1 MTNSKKVVL
10 VGHFGVGK
18 SSLIRRYV
26 NDIFSDDYKVTI
38 GVHIF
43 KKTIA
48 LENNDLTLILWD
60 IEGKDDITE
69 VRKSH
74 LLGTSGFI
82 YVFDPTR
89 ESTFK
94 NISSELDFLNSNF
107 PKAAVLTVANKSDL
121 VDEAS
126 FIKDHEVA
134 VNFFA
139 SAKTNS
145 NVELIFKELGL
156 NILNDH

>member
-1 MTNSKKVVL
+1 MNNSKKIVL

-43 KKTIA
+43 KKEVEIEDET
-48 LENNDLTLILWD
+48 LTFILWD

-89 ESTFK
+89 QSTFE
-94 NISSELDFLNSNF
+94 NITDELNFLSNNF
-107 PKAAVLTVANKSDL
+107 PKASMLTVANKADL
-121 VDEAS
+121 IEEKEFQENHELNVDC
-126 FIKDHEVA
+126 FV
-134 VNFFA
+134 
-139 SAKTNS
+139 SAKTNA
-145 NVELIFKELGL
+145 NVDLIFKNIGRK
-156 NILNDH
+156 ILND

>member
-1 MTNSKKVVL
+1 MSNSKKIVL

-43 KKTIA
+43 KKEVEIEEET
-48 LENNDLTLILWD
+48 LTFILWD
-60 IEGKDDITE
+60 IEGKDDISE

-89 ESTFK
+89 ISTFE
-94 NISSELDFLNSNF
+94 NISEELEYLNTNF
-107 PKAAVLTVANKSDL
+107 PKASMLTIANKSDL
-121 VDEAS
+121 INENTFKEDYDLKVDC
-126 FIKDHEVA
+126 FV
-134 VNFFA
+134 

-145 NVELIFKELGL
+145 NVDLIFKNLGGK
-156 NILNDH
+156 ILND